1 MGPSIFNLYP
11 YFQTVSEID
20 DKMSLI
26 PSKVSKVTDG
36 TLILDGLNT
45 NIQDAIGKKVETE
58 SGETGV
64 LICSNGMGIQPLD
77 LFSDIMISQRD
88 LQNFLGEENYKPT
101 DGNIALSIKAYLKFC
116 ALTKDGVFNMHV
128 GTILNDS
135 AGSEGVLQNFTSV

>member
-1 MGPSIFNLYP
+1 
-11 YFQTVSEID
+11 
-20 DKMSLI
+20 MSLI

-58 SGETGV
+58 SGETGL

-77 LFSDIMISQRD
+77 LFNDIMTTQRD

-116 ALTKDGVFNMHV
+116 AITKDWVLTQMHV
-128 GTILNDS
+128 SKVGCVFPIVIW
-135 AGSEGVLQNFTSV
+135 SEFRLR

>member
-1 MGPSIFNLYP
+1 
-11 YFQTVSEID
+11 
-20 DKMSLI
+20 MSLI

-58 SGETGV
+58 SGETGL

-77 LFSDIMISQRD
+77 LFNDIMTTQRD

-116 ALTKDGVFNMHV
+116 AITKDRVLTQFTLVKWAASSRWPFAPN
-128 GTILNDS
+128 S
-135 AGSEGVLQNFTSV
+135 A